1 MKEFKFIRGLYKDES
16 IFSTAEKSSCLFA
29 YDKDGKIVGFDAKND
44 ETFQKRF
51 ADLSNEQRLSE
62 IYTLKPNQFTV
73 GATGVP
79 GGSYSFNFTANTN
92 VEDGSIS
99 FPEKVKTSAEKN
111 LKEHTTATYN
121 TTNSKPKLNLTGKA
135 AEKTGVTFSF
145 GEKSFTR
152 NLIFNVTGKLRERTY
167 KQAQYLVDE
176 AYPTTSDGKINYG
189 DAVKKISKVFNV
201 GRLQKEVKPDTK
213 TVVSNEL
220 NVSPIITDYSSEA
233 TTLNLA
239 YKYVAGDNCKIL
251 YNGQLKD
258 YITYTKDGLTFDFYS
273 TNKPSDVEEAILD
286 KDKKTEGK
294 RTYYKLRTCNVRE
307 RKGEI
312 IKGFSGSYSG
322 YYILKNNYTSLE
334 PINES
339 DLNNKDKINVY
350 SSGDYF
356 IYNGKV
362 YEDDT
367 SDNNNYVMFSDVW
380 NGPYSITN
388 SNAYINNGYV
398 SPQITTEVFRLID
411 DSTLK
416 VTATQSD

>member
-1 MKEFKFIRGLYKDES
+1 MSEFKFIRGKYTNEN
-16 IFSTAEKSSCLFA
+16 IFNSDYTNCLFA
-29 YDKDGKIVGFDAKND
+29 CDKNGGDVSLDAINNKEFQENIV
-44 ETFQKRF
+44 R
-51 ADLSNEQRLSE
+51 LSSDRLSE
-62 IYTLKPNQFTV
+62 IYTIRPSQITV
-73 GATGVP
+73 GATGKS
-79 GGSYSFNFTANTN
+79 GGTYEYNFTVNDNHTQ
-92 VEDGSIS
+92 
-99 FPEKVKTSAEKN
+99 FPDKVITAAQERLKN
-111 LKEHTTATYN
+111 GTTASI
-121 TTNSKPKLNLTGKA
+121 TNGPNLILSGA
-135 AEKTGVTFSF
+135 AENVTSVNFAFGNKT
-145 GEKSFTR
+145 FTR
-152 NLIFNVTGKLRERTY
+152 NLIFNVTGNLRERTY
-167 KQAQYLVDE
+167 KQAQDLVDE

-258 YITYTKDGLTFDFYS
+258 YITYSDISNNTSFDFYS
-273 TNKPSDVEEAILD
+273 AKKPNNVKEETL
-286 KDKKTEGK
+286 DKKTEGK

-322 YYILKNNYTSLE
+322 YYILKNNDTSLDL
-334 PINES
+334 IIES
-339 DLNNKDKINVY
+339 DLNGKQNINVY
-350 SSGDYF
+350 SSNSYF

-367 SDNNNYVMFSDVW
+367 SDSNNYVTFSDEW
-380 NGPYSITN
+380 KGPYSITN

>member
-1 MKEFKFIRGLYKDES
+1 MSEFKFIRGKYTNEN
-16 IFSTAEKSSCLFA
+16 IFNSDYTNCLFA
-29 YDKDGKIVGFDAKND
+29 CDKNGDDVSLDAINNKEFQEKIV
-44 ETFQKRF
+44 R
-51 ADLSNEQRLSE
+51 LSSDRLSE
-62 IYTLKPNQFTV
+62 IYTIRPSQITV
-73 GATGVP
+73 SATGKP
-79 GGSYSFNFTANTN
+79 GGTYAYDFKVKDDLIPFTDNVITAAQERLKNGTTASIPNGPNLILSGASKIETSVVNFTFN
-92 VEDGSIS
+92 D
-99 FPEKVKTSAEKN
+99 KT
-111 LKEHTTATYN
+111 
-121 TTNSKPKLNLTGKA
+121 
-135 AEKTGVTFSF
+135 
-145 GEKSFTR
+145 FTR

-167 KQAQYLVDE
+167 KQAQDLVDE

-189 DAVKKISKVFNV
+189 DAVKKTSKVFNK
-201 GRLQKEVKPDTK
+201 GRLQKEVKPNTK

-239 YKYVAGDNCKIL
+239 YKYKAGDSCKIL

-258 YITYTKDGLTFDFYS
+258 YITYNDISNNTSFDFYS
-273 TNKPSDVEEAILD
+273 TKKPNNVKEETL
-286 KDKKTEGK
+286 DKKTEGEI
-294 RTYYKLRTCNVRE
+294 TYYKLCTCNVRE

>member
-1 MKEFKFIRGLYKDES
+1 MSEFKFIRGKY
-16 IFSTAEKSSCLFA
+16 TNEKVFNSEYANCLFA
-29 YDKDGKIVGFDAKND
+29 CDKNGDDVSLDAINNKEFQEKIV
-44 ETFQKRF
+44 R
-51 ADLSNEQRLSE
+51 LSSDRLSE
-62 IYTLKPNQFTV
+62 IYTIRPSQITVSATGNPGGTYEYNFTV
-73 GATGVP
+73 NDNYTTFPDNVVTAAQEHLKNGTTASIPNGPNLILSGASKIETSVV
-79 GGSYSFNFTANTN
+79 NFTFN
-92 VEDGSIS
+92 D
-99 FPEKVKTSAEKN
+99 KT
-111 LKEHTTATYN
+111 
-121 TTNSKPKLNLTGKA
+121 
-135 AEKTGVTFSF
+135 
-145 GEKSFTR
+145 FTR

-167 KQAQYLVDE
+167 KQAQDLVDE

-220 NVSPIITDYSSEA
+220 NVSAIITDYSSK
-233 TTLNLA
+233 TKTLNLA
-239 YKYVAGDNCKIL
+239 YKYVAGDSCKIL

-273 TNKPSDVEEAILD
+273 TKKPNNVKEETL
-286 KDKKTEGK
+286 DKKTDGK
-294 RTYYKLRTCNVRE
+294 ITYYKLRTCNVRE

-322 YYILKNNYTSLE
+322 YYILKNNDTSLDL
-334 PINES
+334 IIES
-339 DLNNKDKINVY
+339 DLNGKQNIRVY
-350 SSGDYF
+350 SSNSYF

-367 SDNNNYVMFSDVW
+367 SDSNNYVTFSDEW
-380 NGPYSITN
+380 KGPYAITN